1 MLDYFKTL
9 EHDISEIKS
18 DIEQVFNSLKNIND
32 RKIVLNELSFKKES
46 ENAKRI
52 IEKLKLN

>member
-1 MLDYFKTL
+1 MLDHFKTL

-18 DIEQVFNSLKNIND
+18 DIEQVLNSLKKIND